1 MEVATLTAI
10 QSLAFEL
17 APVPIPAHQE
27 EAQTSATASSTAE
40 AASSQSTPVERW
52 EFLAQSIKKAKTS
65 INTEGSPH
73 QNKGEWYTATAAS
86 TWFYNITCWWDY
98 TGGISCGE
106 WTDCSADRSREAGL
120 EFNTRDHKQQDRNW
134 QHVCSCTPQNHTHNI
149 TCYSKEESDYKTCR
163 TTHWTG
169 PKILKRVDPW
179 PSWWPS
185 HKITCD

>member
-1 MEVATLTAI
+1 LKKISFHNAQDNNRQDILQLLEAAVEQLSPLQKVSASAAEQLMEVATLTAI

-86 TWFYNITCWWDY
+86 TWYYNITC
-98 TGGISCGE
+98 
-106 WTDCSADRSREAGL
+106 
-120 EFNTRDHKQQDRNW
+120 
-134 QHVCSCTPQNHTHNI
+134 
-149 TCYSKEESDYKTCR
+149 
-163 TTHWTG
+163 
-169 PKILKRVDPW
+169 
-179 PSWWPS
+179 
-185 HKITCD
+185 